1 LTFLNNHIDHIM
13 KKRIFI
19 TLLTLPLLYILL
31 ACIHIK
37 KKKQPNIIFILSD
50 DLKWGDIGCFGQK
63 IIRTPNIDRLAT
75 EGIRFTQA
83 YCGNA
88 VSAPSR
94 STLMQGK
101 HPGHAR
107 VRDNMFRGYRESLQ
121 PEDFTVASFLQQ
133 NGYKTGI
140 FGKWG
145 LSNHDQPG
153 LPNDKGFDEFF
164 GYLNQQHAHTFYPE
178 FLYHNKERV
187 YYPENEE
194 QYKLEYYSKT
204 SRYDENGVCHPNGI
218 KDPGKGKY
226 SFDEYASRSRD
237 FIRNN
242 KDHPFFLYL
251 AYTLPHGPLIVP
263 ELGEY
268 ARENWPVPHKELAA
282 MITRMDTEIGR
293 VLNLLD
299 SLDIA
304 DNTLIVF
311 ASDNGNPG
319 DKERSVKYNGSE
331 FPSLTDFF
339 NSASPT
345 RGGKGDT
352 YDGAF
357 HVPAIARWT
366 SVIRPNQ
373 VSDHLWA
380 FWDFF
385 PTVADLIEVAPP
397 ADLDGISFLP
407 TLLGKPQKQHDY
419 LYWEYNRNRIIRSGK
434 WLFHRSNGGFN
445 ELFDLTEDPQQVVDL
460 KEKYPELTEK
470 FVQYA
475 REAHTPSD
483 VYPSP
488 EETPEA
494 FAERLKREGIP
505 ERINNI
511 SVY

>member
-1 LTFLNNHIDHIM
+1 MN
-13 KKRIFI
+13 RRSFI
-19 TLLTLPLLYILL
+19 TLLTIVPLMIQT
-31 ACIHIK
+31 ACTNLK
-37 KKKQPNIIFILSD
+37 KKKQPLPNIIFILAD
-50 DLKWGDIGCFGQK
+50 DLKWGDIGCYGQTK
-63 IIRTPNIDRLAT
+63 IRTPNIDRLAA
-75 EGIRFTQA
+75 EGVRFTQA

-94 STLMQGK
+94 SCLMQGK
-101 HPGHAR
+101 HSGHAR
-107 VRDNMFRGYRESLQ
+107 VRDNSFNGYRESLQ
-121 PEDFTVASFLQQ
+121 PDDFTVASFLQQ

-187 YYPENEE
+187 YYPENGE
-194 QYKLEYYSKT
+194 QYKLEYYAKT

-242 KDHPFFLYL
+242 SDSPFFLYL
-251 AYTLPHGPLIVP
+251 AYTIPHGQLIVP
-263 ELGEY
+263 ELGAYTHED
-268 ARENWPVPHKELAA
+268 WPTPHKELAA
-282 MITRMDTEIGR
+282 MITRMDTETGR
-293 VLNLLD
+293 VLDLLD
-299 SLDIA
+299 SLGIA
-304 DNTLIVF
+304 DNTLIIF

-319 DKERSVKYNGSE
+319 GRESSVEHNGQE
-331 FPSLTDFF
+331 FPSLTEFF
-339 NSASPT
+339 HSASPT

-357 HVPAIARWT
+357 HVPALARWT
-366 SVIRPNQ
+366 GVIQPGQ

-385 PTVADLIEVAPP
+385 PTVAELIGATPP
-397 ADLDGISFLP
+397 DNLDGVSFLP
-407 TLLGKPQKQHDY
+407 TLLKTGNQKEPEY
-419 LYWEYNRNRIIRSGK
+419 LYWEYEQDQIIRSGN
-434 WLFHRSNGGFN
+434 WLFHRSNEGIN
-445 ELFDLTEDPQQVVDL
+445 ELYDLVKDPQQSVNLADN
-460 KEKYPELTEK
+460 YPDLTEK
-470 FVQYA
+470 FVRYA

-483 VYPSP
+483 VWPSP
-488 EETPEA
+488 GESPEA
-494 FAERLKREGIP
+494 FAERLKATGVS
-505 ERINNI
+505 ERKNNI
-511 SVY
+511 SNY